1 MPLADRPSATRFSR
15 WPGSGWTNLI
25 LGPGH
30 RFKVCDSFLTNF
42 HMPQSSEL
50 RLTSAF
56 TGAPELLR
64 VYREEVLPNGYLF
77 NEFGD
82 SMLIV

>member
-1 MPLADRPSATRFSR
+1 MADPRSGRV
-15 WPGSGWTNLI
+15 WPGSGWTDLI

-30 RFKVCDSFLTNF
+30 RFTACDGFITNL

-50 RLTSAF
+50 RLTSAVA
-56 TGAPELLR
+56 GRELLLNLYQDIVVPER
-64 VYREEVLPNGYLF
+64 YLF